1 MVRESIDFLA
11 YIVQR
16 PGRSRLEVAHLGA
29 KYPKETFKV
38 LVKGQTA
45 SSASAHCPQS
55 WGPGLAHRLCVRQW
69 VVG

>member
-1 MVRESIDFLA
+1 MVRGNINFLA
-11 YIVQR
+11 CIAQHL
-16 PGRSRLEVAHLGA
+16 GRSRLEVAHLGA

-45 SSASAHCPQS
+45 SSASAHWPQS
-55 WGPGLAHRLCVRQW
+55 WGLGLAHRLCVRQR